1 MINKTQNQTQQ
12 SMSNTIDIP
21 VHSNATLLKASIA
34 ATLIAAVVLVIAI
47 LPAEYNIDPTGIGKS
62 LGLTKIATA
71 TEASLASNKPQN
83 SVMLPTDAI
92 VIRQAPSVTEIK
104 EFRAKVPGLRQDSV
118 DIVIP
123 AGKGLEYKLL
133 LNAGEHLEYD
143 WRTDGSELYFDFHG
157 EPQGDKTGFYESFAI
172 TTSDQM
178 QGTLTTPFAGAHGWY
193 WKNKTSE
200 PITVTLATKGAYLI
214 KG

>member
-21 VHSNATLLKASIA
+21 VHSNATLLKASIT

-71 TEASLASNKPQN
+71 TEASVASNKPQN

-143 WRTDGSELYFDFHG
+143 WRTDGAAL
-157 EPQGDKTGFYESFAI
+157 
-172 TTSDQM
+172 
-178 QGTLTTPFAGAHGWY
+178 
-193 WKNKTSE
+193 
-200 PITVTLATKGAYLI
+200 
-214 KG
+214 

>member
-1 MINKTQNQTQQ
+1 MTNKTQKQVQH

-34 ATLIAAVVLVIAI
+34 ATVIAAVVLVIAI

-71 TEASLASNKPQN
+71 ADASLSSNQPLP
-83 SVMLPTDAI
+83 SVMASADSIIINTAPTVA
-92 VIRQAPSVTEIK
+92 EIK
-104 EFRAKVPGLRQDSV
+104 EIRAKVVGLRQDSV
-118 DIVIP
+118 DILIP

-133 LNAGEHLEYD
+133 LNEGEHLEYE

>member
-1 MINKTQNQTQQ
+1 MTNKTQNQVQH

-34 ATLIAAVVLVIAI
+34 ATVIAAVVLVTAI

-71 TEASLASNKPQN
+71 TETNSPSSNPQQHAVP
-83 SVMLPTDAI
+83 SKSTI
-92 VIRQAPSVTEIK
+92 VISQAPSVAEIK
-104 EFRAKVPGLRQDSV
+104 EIRAKVVGLRQDSV
-118 DIVIP
+118 DILIP

-133 LNAGEHLEYD
+133 LNEGEHLEYD

-178 QGTLTTPFAGAHGWY
+178 KGTLTTPFAGAHGWY